1 MIIILITL
9 IELIF
14 QIKNIIFFYTVIIHV
29 TVLIF
34 NKILKLKKRKLNLSI
49 IIYIYISIYQN
60 DGMTEIE
67 LSHSICVSLHKLFIT
82 WNCL

>member
-82 WNCL
+82 